1 MAKVPSPSLESTF
14 KDLAVASEV
23 VYDNI
28 GLVLAALKA
37 DAESAEYAAC
47 TFTLGGKPVLYRS
60 SKITPKKIGQFVTL
74 WKRNSKGIT
83 EPFSSSD
90 PFDFIIISARSGSNF
105 GQFIFP
111 KSILLEKGIV
121 SSATR
126 EGKRGIR
133 VYPPWDKP
141 TSRQAEKTQQWQVLY
156 FLEIK
161 EDGTTDL
168 ERASELITLLT
179 V

>member
-1 MAKVPSPSLESTF
+1 MAKAPSPSLDYTF
-14 KDLAVASEV
+14 KDLAAASEL
-23 VYDNI
+23 VYDKI
-28 GLVLAALKA
+28 GLALTALKA

-60 SKITPKKIGQFVTL
+60 SKTTPKKIGQFVTL
-74 WKRNSKGIT
+74 WKRNTKGIT

-90 PFDFIIISARSGSNF
+90 PFDFIIISARSGDNF

-111 KSILLEKGIV
+111 KSVLLEKGIV
-121 SSATR
+121 SSNTK

-141 TSRQAEKTQQWQVLY
+141 TSRQAEKTQHWQVLY

-161 EDGTTDL
+161 EDGTTDF
-168 ERASELITLLT
+168 ERTKKLLR
-179 V
+179 